1 MHSTISPRAHG
12 ILDAAVV
19 AVFAL
24 APTLFGLVGLA
35 AVLCYVLAGV
45 HLAMTLL
52 TDFPAGAAR
61 VIPFPLHGTVEL
73 VVGIVLPVVGLLL
86 LPDATARWFFVA
98 MGVVILATWA
108 LTAYR
113 ATVPVR

>member
-1 MHSTISPRAHG
+1 MHAMISPRAHG
-12 ILDAAVV
+12 LLDAIVV

-24 APTLFGLVGLA
+24 APSLLGLA
-35 AVLCYVLAGV
+35 GRAATLCYVLAGV

-73 VVGIVLPVVGLLL
+73 IVGIVLPVLGLLL
-86 LPDATARWFFVA
+86 FEDTARWFFVA

-108 LTAYR
+108 LTTYR
-113 ATVPVR
+113 ADVSAR